1 MQGNRGRGGQGRV
14 EDESDM
20 VKEVECVQNLGRS
33 KMFSC
38 IRVSILGCVVKMV
51 LIEVVVLVRVVEV
64 MCLGAYFLS
73 GVEVE
78 CLRVGF

>member
-1 MQGNRGRGGQGRV
+1 M
-14 EDESDM
+14 EDDSDM
-20 VKEVECVQNLGRS
+20 VKEVECGQNLGGS

-38 IRVSILGCVVKMV
+38 IRVGILGCLVMMV
-51 LIEVVVLVRVVEV
+51 LVEVVVLVRVVEV
-64 MCLGAYFLS
+64 MCLAAHFLS